1 MGRERLAAPD
11 LERIFQGE
19 TVSGLSE
26 WQLLARYLE
35 NRDELAFAALVA
47 RHGPMVMGTCRRMLA
62 AGADA
67 EDAFQATFLVLVRR
81 ARSLSPR
88 DAIGPWLHGVAARV
102 SMRARSQVARRRR
115 VEPSSGELTAVAAWT
130 NPVDGEL
137 AAILDQE
144 VNHLPDKYRSP
155 IVLCYLQ
162 GLTHEEAARK
172 LNWPL
177 GSVKGR
183 LARARD
189 LLRSRLLRRGIAPG
203 AALLAASVAR
213 EASASFDRELF
224 EHTVNNCMTVTLER
238 ASVDAISVSIASLVK
253 GALSAM
259 IIDKLKWAGAAA
271 LAIGFA
277 LTGAVAIARQGG
289 GFGGDQKPK
298 NPAIAKDRMLRAAA
312 VSAGGALVSEKT
324 PAMESAEVDGLRNRL
339 IQAAKRDWSSAVQDF
354 QMNNASL
361 DRVYQ
366 ASTRLLRR

>member
-1 MGRERLAAPD
+1 MGPERLATPD

-62 AGADA
+62 AGADV

-102 SMRARSQVARRRR
+102 SMRARSQAARRRQ
-115 VEPSSGELTAVAAWT
+115 VEPTGGELGSVPAWT

-144 VNHLPDKYRSP
+144 VNRLPEKYRAP

-162 GLTHEEAARK
+162 GLTHEEAARQ

-203 AALLAASVAR
+203 AALLGASIAR
-213 EASASFDRELF
+213 EASAGFDRELL
-224 EHTVNNCMTVTLER
+224 EQTVNNCMRVTLGH
-238 ASVDAISVSIASLVK
+238 ASVDAISISIASLVK

-259 IIDKLKWAGAAA
+259 IIEKVKWTGLAA
-271 LAIGFA
+271 LAIGLA
-277 LTGAVAIARQGG
+277 LAGAAAHCSTSAVASVETSRLAKTRATPRGIASPGPRS
-289 GFGGDQKPK
+289 
-298 NPAIAKDRMLRAAA
+298 
-312 VSAGGALVSEKT
+312 VSARSAWRECRTESTERAIGSRRPSE
-324 PAMESAEVDGLRNRL
+324 PA
-339 IQAAKRDWSSAVQDF
+339 
-354 QMNNASL
+354 
-361 DRVYQ
+361 
-366 ASTRLLRR
+366 